1 MVFIFKKMAYQ
12 NINQYNYPKLK
23 LQLVYDGQDMS
34 LASDEKNFNEE
45 VVFSPYLIAQT
56 YGKKLPVYFDIDN
69 PLTWIPKELTYKNY
83 DQTNIFVSQNYY
95 EPDGLDLD
103 CFKVDTA
110 CDIGLT
116 GIDNGLVN
124 QMTGKT
130 ITFTNG
136 LFNDFLK
143 FQRLYFDR
151 RLKMFQVTGYTGTY
165 NRFSAITQQTLYEV
179 VSKDN
184 IAVGKY
190 HELYGGFY
198 QGFHKLFG
206 YDYDIL
212 PNRVNKGW
220 TVEMLLKPR
229 LFEEYQPGP
238 GETTLNEIYPRNK
251 NMFFYWG
258 TRAENKF
265 YHHANGSPWNYSGY
279 TRVTSPLYNCIE
291 TCACCNTGVT
301 NSRCIYVYP
310 PRSQNNQHDPHVN
323 YGCNVCNG
331 NPTPQCGCSCG
342 QLPCLECGW
351 ECQTHTCAPASPTPT
366 PTPTP
371 TTVPVSCENCENQI
385 NLPLPGNS
393 ISYVSG
399 ITISASGSGDIT
411 TNGLPTG
418 FIDDCGFINLQN
430 SIALGQNVPFGS
442 PYTYTLTFSQ
452 PVNNISI
459 VLLGYNIAFGP
470 SPTEYF
476 VITTNTGNNTPEITL
491 CSGCCASISGN
502 VITASNVNGDC
513 VPETNSGAG
522 QFNIRN
528 SQPFTS
534 LTISG
539 NGGSSGSLITICDH
553 TPLEINNAIIT
564 QDGYYLIVGDN
575 QYLSFSGSNT
585 IVPENLSENFY
596 NDNWTEEVY
605 VVDKLDFPNPSPTPT
620 PTPTLPPYE
629 FVCPPDKPSPTCSP
643 QANICNSCGFPI
655 DDCDGGTCSSCGC
668 GCNQPKPNPWSSVED
683 TCEKDPKYDTI
694 SNNLA
699 FKLGGDPKN
708 PTICVRVLKITGA
721 CEVSGTCVTG
731 VTYETGCTITEIC
744 TPPIYPYCLEVN
756 PAWLELEHWF
766 QIDAVWERYTYI
778 ESCDLFWYGG
788 LGVLTR
794 EEYLQ
799 SLANNAPS
807 LIAPPYTND
816 RAVAEK
822 ITLIQM
828 NNLWLEQEKFRRGRL
843 KIYVNGRKFF
853 TIENFE
859 EMIPRALSTDKE
871 RQLGVPFNMS
881 WGGGTQ
887 GLHENLTFSACT
899 DLLGNYIQDPECFPT
914 NILDQSSLSGMTTN
928 ILLEENFGG
937 TFDGGISQFRF
948 YVEPLGADEVK
959 HNFKL
964 LKDKFLMFDPDCPVC
979 DTEFCEPN
987 DFTSIVIPVS
997 PTPTPTT
1004 TPAPSVTP
1012 TPTPTMTV
1020 TPTVTPSPI
1029 PGLTPTP
1036 TPTITVTA
1044 TITPTPTPSAAAA
1057 KTSYLFIEPV
1067 TGATNIG
1074 QWMFDGGRDFFG
1086 FTNYSQPTQNVPL
1099 FNLDMNRYVDFTGWT
1114 SGLFPTI
1121 ITQNVPI
1128 SSGGLD
1134 SFGNSIVAFNFTTT
1148 EVLEN
1153 TVPVDAWYTWIIPVA
1168 ATNFERQI
1176 IIDLNDNGNPNLL
1189 TAVHTE
1195 DTINYYTFTYTG
1207 TTLPTA
1213 TYRVYTTY
1221 PSPIFKILNNK
1232 TIYFRGNEVEP

>member
-1 MVFIFKKMAYQ
+1 MINYFFDAQTIISAGTNTIFMK
-12 NINQYNYPKLK
+12 NIQDNGAGNYGKV
-23 LQLVYDGQDMS
+23 QVR
-34 LASDEKNFNEE
+34 N
-45 VVFSPYLIAQT
+45 YLIS
-56 YGKKLPVYFDIDN
+56 GDELID
-69 PLTWIPKELTYKNY
+69 PC
-83 DQTNIFVSQNYY
+83 FVADMEYLG
-95 EPDGLDLD
+95 P
-103 CFKVDTA
+103 
-110 CDIGLT
+110 
-116 GIDNGLVN
+116 
-124 QMTGKT
+124 
-130 ITFTNG
+130 
-136 LFNDFLK
+136 
-143 FQRLYFDR
+143 
-151 RLKMFQVTGYTGTY
+151 
-165 NRFSAITQQTLYEV
+165 
-179 VSKDN
+179 SKDN
-184 IAVGKY
+184 
-190 HELYGGFY
+190 F
-198 QGFHKLFG
+198 
-206 YDYDIL
+206 
-212 PNRVNKGW
+212 
-220 TVEMLLKPR
+220 
-229 LFEEYQPGP
+229 
-238 GETTLNEIYPRNK
+238 
-251 NMFFYWG
+251 
-258 TRAENKF
+258 
-265 YHHANGSPWNYSGY
+265 
-279 TRVTSPLYNCIE
+279 
-291 TCACCNTGVT
+291 
-301 NSRCIYVYP
+301 
-310 PRSQNNQHDPHVN
+310 
-323 YGCNVCNG
+323 
-331 NPTPQCGCSCG
+331 
-342 QLPCLECGW
+342 
-351 ECQTHTCAPASPTPT
+351 
-366 PTPTP
+366 
-371 TTVPVSCENCENQI
+371 
-385 NLPLPGNS
+385 
-393 ISYVSG
+393 
-399 ITISASGSGDIT
+399 
-411 TNGLPTG
+411 
-418 FIDDCGFINLQN
+418 
-430 SIALGQNVPFGS
+430 
-442 PYTYTLTFSQ
+442 TLTFDYESCCQ
-452 PVNNISI
+452 TPPTI
-459 VLLGYNIAFGP
+459 
-470 SPTEYF
+470 SPT
-476 VITTNTGNNTPEITL
+476 
-491 CSGCCASISGN
+491 
-502 VITASNVNGDC
+502 
-513 VPETNSGAG
+513 
-522 QFNIRN
+522 
-528 SQPFTS
+528 
-534 LTISG
+534 
-539 NGGSSGSLITICDH
+539 
-553 TPLEINNAIIT
+553 
-564 QDGYYLIVGDN
+564 
-575 QYLSFSGSNT
+575 
-585 IVPENLSENFY
+585 
-596 NDNWTEEVY
+596 
-605 VVDKLDFPNPSPTPT
+605 PTPT

-643 QANICNSCGFPI
+643 QANRCNSCGFPV

-668 GCNQPKPNPWSSVED
+668 GCNQPKPNPFSSVED

-816 RAVAEK
+816 RSVAEK

-1004 TPAPSVTP
+1004 TPSPSVTP

-1044 TITPTPTPSAAAA
+1044 TNTPTPTPTTTITPTPTPSAAAA
-1057 KTSYLFIEPV
+1057 KTAYLFIEPI

-1086 FTNYSQPTQNVPL
+1086 FTNYSQPTQNVPS

-1128 SSGGLD
+1128 SSGGFD

-1148 EVLEN
+1148 EVPEN

-1168 ATNFERQI
+1168 ATNFERQT

-1189 TAVHTE
+1189 NVVHTE